1 MMKIND
7 LFMQRFVRA
16 QNINIKYLK
25 LLFNDHFVV
34 FLLIAFGA
42 SILGYQQLIS
52 SPQFTLI
59 WQSSWWQLF
68 DVLWLIIGLQMGTLV
83 TYFKPADRLYLL
95 SNDYLIA
102 KSYMKRS
109 IGVSAVFASVWQ
121 ITFMILLVPV
131 LWQTHVFSFWRVGTL
146 LLFTLSYKLLLLLLL
161 RDSLFLKSCVNI
173 LKGHNRIKY
182 VLFNGIVPGTIMTLI
197 LQLPSDFTWI
207 IACLWVIVAY
217 ACGFFFYIND
227 KKAGQLALDWSKIL
241 PQAIGHEQHV
251 LHFYA
256 TFAEVPNQQRTIKR
270 RQYLDFVIRKLT
282 KHHPVMYRLYLIR
295 LIRDTEV
302 LPLLVRLE
310 LVGAVVMYALMGAPI
325 WLIATIAAMTM
336 YLIIFQM
343 IPIYSNTKQKL
354 WTQLLP
360 IDEKAK
366 QKSFQQ
372 LAKQVMFM
380 TTILLAMVSL
390 SHGWL
395 TAIVVTI
402 VMCTIGIFLNKLYIP
417 KKIK

>member
-7 LFMQRFVRA
+7 LFVQRFVRA

-42 SILGYQQLIS
+42 SVLGYRQLIL
-52 SPQFTLI
+52 SPQLTLI
-59 WQSSWWQLF
+59 WQSAWWQLF

-95 SNDYLIA
+95 SNDYFIA

-109 IGVSAVFASVWQ
+109 IEVSTVFASVWQ
-121 ITFMILLVPV
+121 VIFVILLVPV
-131 LWQTHVFSFWRVGTL
+131 FWQTHVFSFWRVGTL

-161 RDSLFLKSCVNI
+161 RDSLFLKPRVNL
-173 LKGHNRIKY
+173 LKYHSRIKY
-182 VLFNGIVPGTIMTLI
+182 VLFNVIVPGTIMTLI
-197 LQLPSDFTWI
+197 LQLPSESIWI
-207 IACLWVIVAY
+207 FACSWLIVASV
-217 ACGFFFYIND
+217 CGYFFYIDD
-227 KKAGQLALDWSKIL
+227 KKAGQLALDWTKIVS
-241 PQAIGHEQHV
+241 QAIEHEQRV

-256 TFAEVPNQQRTIKR
+256 TFAEVPNQSRTIKR
-270 RQYLDFVIRKLT
+270 RKYLDFMIRKLT
-282 KHHPVMYRLYLIR
+282 KQHQVMYRLYLIR
-295 LIRDTEV
+295 LIRVTEV

-310 LVGAVVMYALMGAPI
+310 LVGAVVMYALLRAPI

-395 TAIVVTI
+395 TAIVVII
-402 VMCTIGIFLNKLYIP
+402 VMYAIGIFLNKLYIP